1 MRKRIEIYF
10 ANPLVSMSDHK
21 SDIMTA
27 LKHASHNLYS
37 RHGIDMKIPSQDLNS
52 KAIVILDGDMD
63 ATFNVG
69 RHLKGVST
77 YLLKRCKYPYKQHR
91 IGTRLLYY
99 CDVTDNRKE
108 YEHA

>member
-1 MRKRIEIYF
+1 MQKHIEIYF
-10 ANPLVSMSDHK
+10 ADPLVSMSEHK
-21 SDIMTA
+21 SDVKTA

-37 RHGIDMKIPSQDLNS
+37 KYKIDMTIPTQRMDT

-63 ATFNVG
+63 ADFNVG

-77 YLLKRCKYPYKQHR
+77 YLLKHCKYPYKQHR

-99 CDVTDNRKE
+99 CDVQLIKE
-108 YEHA
+108 HG